1 MKRLVIT
8 IFLFLLFLPSCN
20 VLMAQDKGFGGMVI
34 ETKKSDNIKNKG
46 NKQVSLECKT
56 GFQQSATF
64 SVLSEFES
72 CFRFSIDY
80 IAGWRFNKCL
90 YAGIGA
96 GVDFHAFY
104 GNNDYI
110 SVLELMD
117 EPGDDVRN
125 GFTIPLYA
133 HLRAYIGKKRW
144 QPFVALSAGVDIA
157 VSDNY
162 VEIHTGSWIGDDDS
176 YFLYGGKCNMTSFF
190 VEPMVGLD
198 FRLSSLV
205 NLNVQLGAN
214 MHGVTYLKMLD
225 ATHVRSYQ
233 KVEGDFAFKLGCT
246 F

>member
-64 SVLSEFES
+64 SVLSEFNN
-72 CFRFSIDY
+72 CCRFSIDY

-96 GVDFHAFY
+96 GVDFQTFDYY
-104 GNNDYI
+104 GYT

-117 EPGDDVRN
+117 EPGDDVRS

-162 VEIHTGSWIGDDDS
+162 VEIRTSSRDLDGGP
-176 YFLYGGKCNMTSFF
+176 YFLYGGKCNTTSFF

-205 NLNVQLGAN
+205 SLNVQLGAN